1 MLVCFGLTRKHAI
14 GLERLATAKHTRL
27 FGPFISFKAVTFVTF
42 GAGVIEVVLLL
53 GN

>member
-14 GLERLATAKHTRL
+14 RLERLATAKHTSL
-27 FGPFISFKAVTFVTF
+27 FGPFISFKAVTF